1 MSHNKNQSVS
11 LTLKNNKHPNPMTDP
26 IEARVA
32 STILQTPRE
41 LIIGGRTLLV
51 APPTTATL
59 ILASEA
65 IATLPQVILDSEHVV
80 EETLRIARDCR
91 AIGEILAILIL
102 GARGLTETKMTTK
115 KNLFGLLSS
124 TSTETID
131 LKEELAQHLLLHLSP
146 AEMFRLLTEL
156 IRDLQLADFFGIT
169 TFLIGVNLLRPTREV
184 ETETTVSG
192 QSSEA

>member
-1 MSHNKNQSVS
+1 
-11 LTLKNNKHPNPMTDP
+11 MTDP

-102 GARGLTETKMTTK
+102 GARGLTETKTTTK
-115 KNLFGLLSS
+115 KKLFGLVSS

-131 LKEELAQHLLLHLSP
+131 LKEELAQHLLLHLPP
-146 AEMFRLLTEL
+146 AEMFCLLTEL

-169 TFLIGVNLLRPTREV
+169 TFLVGVNLLQPTREG
-184 ETETTVSG
+184 ETETTASG
-192 QSSEA
+192 RSSQA

>member
-1 MSHNKNQSVS
+1 MSHKKNQSVS

-59 ILASEA
+59 ILVSEA
-65 IATLPQVILDSEHVV
+65 IATLPQAILDSEHVV

-91 AIGEILAILIL
+91 AIGEVLAILIL
-102 GARGLTETKMTTK
+102 GARGLTETKTTTK
-115 KNLFGLLSS
+115 KNLFGLFSS

-131 LKEELAQHLLLHLSP
+131 LKEELAQHLLLHLSS

-192 QSSEA
+192 RSSEA